1 MAGGDDSQSD
11 NEGKKAT
18 APQPGVKY
26 GCRGTNVRE
35 AGFCMGHSDQRRTGK
50 DKWLTERRKERR

>member
-26 GCRGTNVRE
+26 GCGGTNVRE
-35 AGFCMGHSDQRRTGK
+35 AGFCMGHSDQR
-50 DKWLTERRKERR
+50 